1 MRTNQE
7 RITNTEHNENK
18 PRNLKHIQKIKY
30 VLSFKINDLDLFTL
44 PAISVFSNHSKRP
57 VGHDRLAGSTSRI
70 LPVMGLGSADG
81 SALRLHTRLWRGSTP
96 YRWWCDAAQ

>member
-18 PRNLKHIQKIKY
+18 QRNSEHIQKIKY
-30 VLSFKINDLDLFTL
+30 VLSFKINGLYLFTFTS
-44 PAISVFSNHSKRP
+44 ISVFSNHSKRP
-57 VGHDRLAGSTSRI
+57 VGLNRLAGPTPRI
-70 LPVMGLGSADG
+70 LPVMGLGSAGG
-81 SALRLHTRLWRGSTP
+81 STLRLYTRLWRGSTP